1 MPRLLLN
8 KHLEMGASLKALL
21 EKIHPIATA
30 DYPLPTTRPQNS
42 RLDCSLLE
50 NVFQLK
56 LPPWQNVVK
65 KYIKLILN

>member
-1 MPRLLLN
+1 VVSSRPAAQ
-8 KHLEMGASLKALL
+8 HPFFA

-30 DYPLPTTRPQNS
+30 DYLLPATRPQNS

-56 LPPWQNVVK
+56 LPPWQNGVK
-65 KYIKLILN
+65 QAISLILNEI